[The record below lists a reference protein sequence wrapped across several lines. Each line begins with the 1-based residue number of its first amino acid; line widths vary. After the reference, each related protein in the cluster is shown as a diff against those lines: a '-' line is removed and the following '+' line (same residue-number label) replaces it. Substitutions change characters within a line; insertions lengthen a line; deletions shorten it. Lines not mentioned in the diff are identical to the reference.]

1 MKKIILSATA
11 LSGLLLTGCIPL
23 DSDKVGV
30 NFDFAKESTAA
41 LANVTAEKLTS
52 VNGSQEG
59 NSYKSSF
66 DPTQTKYSAQ
76 KSTVW
81 SVTDNF
87 DIKSKVTAIANG
99 TTRIKNGSKWDRVQN
114 HPLTVDMDIQVNLA
128 SIENIDDALV
138 TKANFIIQGEFGTD
152 DVTAFRDF
160 ESDPNNSLSDKKA
173 NELATSDFIPTGGT
187 IKAIISEVSLKDYA
201 KNLLTPKEKIT
212 DKELYGAYRNGDQY
226 TAFFAA
232 GTAPTAA
239 SQVKENAAN
248 SKYDINYRGIANWG
262 GTAYDKLGGTGN
274 LNVNFKAGTY
284 KGDIT
289 VKNGAV
295 DLGEIAFDGSS
306 TNTVSFNDTQATYT
320 PTGQTAVK
328 GYVEGSAYGNDA
340 ATFMGVTDFANGNDV
355 LVGAFNA
362 TAK

>member
-52 VNGSQEG
+52 VNGAQEG

-76 KSTVW
+76 KSTILGL
-81 SVTDNF
+81 DGF

-99 TTRIKNGSKWDRVQN
+99 TTRIKNGNKWDRVQN

-128 SIENIDDALV
+128 SIENVDDALV
-138 TKANFIIQGEFGTD
+138 TKANFVIQGEFGTD

-160 ESDPNNSLSDKKA
+160 ESHPNNELSGKKPDDA
-173 NELATSDFIPTGGT
+173 YFIPTGGT
-187 IKAIISEVSLKDYA
+187 IKAVISDVSLKDYA

-232 GTAPTAA
+232 GTAATEA

-306 TNTVSFNDTQATYT
+306 TNTVSFNDNQATYT